1 MTTKPPT
8 SASGSAPLLPP
19 LSSSAHRSWGSTH
32 STLEPTRTPNFSPG
46 HSHPSL
52 TTPRNP
58 APNRETPLN
67 PQNQLPLASRS
78 PLPHHTST
86 QVAKLAPKQHHSGTS
101 TCGHMRSIPGT
112 QKTS

>member
-1 MTTKPPT
+1 MTTKP
-8 SASGSAPLLPP
+8 SNIGQWIGAVIAAVVIIGASFL
-19 LSSSAHRSWGSTH
+19 GSTR

-58 APNRETPLN
+58 APNRETPLK
-67 PQNQLPLASRS
+67 PQNQHPLRSRS
-78 PLPHHTST
+78 PLPRLTFT
-86 QVAKLAPKQHHSGTS
+86 RAAKLVPKRHHSGTS
-101 TCGHMRSIPGT
+101 TYGHMRSIPET